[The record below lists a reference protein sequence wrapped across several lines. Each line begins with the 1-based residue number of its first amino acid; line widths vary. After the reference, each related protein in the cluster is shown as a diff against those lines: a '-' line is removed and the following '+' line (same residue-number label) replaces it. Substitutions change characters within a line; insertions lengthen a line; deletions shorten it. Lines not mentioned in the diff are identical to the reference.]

1 MNIKPIIEIR
11 KLKEINIEG
20 GVVFDGFHNIGL
32 TSTIACGCFINSLKT
47 ELVGILDSSLFSPMS
62 VIYDS
67 KPNFPARIYANE
79 EKKLGFF
86 ISELVLEP
94 ATSRPVVDII
104 LKWSKDNKC
113 RTIISIAGKAIEKE
127 DRMKTTK
134 KEGREEEEHS
144 LNVISN
150 SPVIMKELDDVGIL
164 PLQNGTING
173 IPGVLLNES
182 NWKNID
188 VIVFVVDFIVGVP
201 DFRSAANVVQAI
213 SKIVPEAYCEI
224 QLLIKEAE
232 NIENN
237 LKMINNQASNKFEK
251 QMYR

>member
-1 MNIKPIIEIR
+1 MYTEPIIEIR

-20 GVVFDGFHNIGL
+20 GVVFDGFQSFGL
-32 TSTIACGCFINSLKT
+32 TSTITCGCFINSLKT

-86 ISELVLEP
+86 VSELILHP
-94 ATSRPVVDII
+94 STYRPIADNI
-104 LKWSKDNKC
+104 LRWSKDNKC
-113 RTIISIAGKAIEKE
+113 KTIISVVGKAIEKE
-127 DRMKTTK
+127 DKTTK
-134 KEGREEEEHS
+134 EERQEKEEHS
-144 LNVISN
+144 LKVVSN
-150 SPVIMKELDDVGIL
+150 SSVILKELNNIGIS
-164 PLQNGTING
+164 PLKNGTING
-173 IPGVLLNES
+173 IPGILLNES

-188 VIVFVVDFIVGVP
+188 VVVFVVDVIAGVP
-201 DFRSAANVVQAI
+201 DFRAAANVVQAI

-224 QLLIKEAE
+224 EPLIKEAE
-232 NIENN
+232 NIEKN
-237 LKMINNQASNKFEK
+237 LKIINSQATTNEFEK

>member
-1 MNIKPIIEIR
+1 MHIEPVIEIR

-20 GVVFDGFHNIGL
+20 GIVFDGFYNIGL
-32 TSTIACGCFINSLKT
+32 TSTIAIGCFINSLKT

-62 VIYDS
+62 VIYDG

-86 ISELVLEP
+86 VSELVLDP
-94 ATSRPVVDII
+94 SAYRPVANVI
-104 LKWSKDNKC
+104 LEWSKDNKC
-113 RTIISIAGKAIEKE
+113 KTIISIAGKAIEKE
-127 DRMKTTK
+127 DRITK
-134 KEGREEEEHS
+134 KEEEPS
-144 LNVISN
+144 INVISN
-150 SPVIMKELDDVGIL
+150 SPIIMKELDDIGIL
-164 PLQNGTING
+164 PLKNGTING
-173 IPGVLLNES
+173 IPGILLNES

-188 VIVFVVDFIVGVP
+188 VIVFIVDFIADVP
-201 DFRSAANVVQAI
+201 DFRAAANVVQAI

-237 LKMINNQASNKFEK
+237 LKMINSQASNKFEK
-251 QMYR
+251 RMYR

>member
-1 MNIKPIIEIR
+1 MHNKPTIEIR

-20 GVVFDGFHNIGL
+20 GVVFDGFHNISL
-32 TSTIACGCFINSLKT
+32 TSIIACGCFIHSLKT

-62 VIYDS
+62 VIYDD

-86 ISELVLEP
+86 ISELVLDP
-94 ATSRPVVDII
+94 SAYRPVADLI
-104 LKWSKDNKC
+104 LRWSKDNKC
-113 RTIISIAGKAIEKE
+113 KTIISIVGKAVEK
-127 DRMKTTK
+127 
-134 KEGREEEEHS
+134 EEEEEKPS

-150 SPVIMKELDDVGIL
+150 SSIIMKELNDAGIL
-164 PLQNGTING
+164 SLKNGTING
-173 IPGVLLNES
+173 IPGILLNES

-188 VIVFVVDFIVGVP
+188 VIVFVVDFIFGVP
-201 DFRSAANVVQAI
+201 DFRAAANVVQAI

-224 QLLIKEAE
+224 QLLTKEAE

-237 LKMINNQASNKFEK
+237 LKMINSQASNKFEK

>member
-1 MNIKPIIEIR
+1 MHNKPTIEIR

-20 GVVFDGFHNIGL
+20 GVVFDGFHNISL
-32 TSTIACGCFINSLKT
+32 TSIIACGCFIHSLKT

-62 VIYDS
+62 VIYDG

-86 ISELVLEP
+86 ISELVLDP
-94 ATSRPVVDII
+94 SAYRPVADLI
-104 LKWSKDNKC
+104 LRWSKDNKC
-113 RTIISIAGKAIEKE
+113 KTIISIVGKAVEK
-127 DRMKTTK
+127 
-134 KEGREEEEHS
+134 EEEEEKPS

-150 SPVIMKELDDVGIL
+150 SSILMKELNDAGIL
-164 PLQNGTING
+164 SLKNGTVNG
-173 IPGVLLNES
+173 IPGILLNES

-188 VIVFVVDFIVGVP
+188 VIVFVVDFIFGVP
-201 DFRSAANVVQAI
+201 DFRAAANVVQAI

-224 QLLIKEAE
+224 QLLTKEAE

-237 LKMINNQASNKFEK
+237 LKIINSQASNKFEK

>member
-1 MNIKPIIEIR
+1 MHIKPVIEIR

-20 GVVFDGFHNIGL
+20 GIVFDGFYNIGL

-47 ELVGILDSSLFSPMS
+47 ELVGIIDSSLFSPMS
-62 VIYDS
+62 VIYDG

-86 ISELVLEP
+86 VSELVLDP
-94 ATSRPVVDII
+94 SAYRPVANVI
-104 LKWSKDNKC
+104 LEWSKDNKC
-113 RTIISIAGKAIEKE
+113 KTIISISGKAIEKE
-127 DRMKTTK
+127 DRITK
-134 KEGREEEEHS
+134 KEEPS
-144 LNVISN
+144 INVISN
-150 SPVIMKELDDVGIL
+150 SPIIMKELDDIGIL
-164 PLQNGTING
+164 PLKNGTING
-173 IPGVLLNES
+173 IPGILLNES

-188 VIVFVVDFIVGVP
+188 VIVFIVDFIADVP
-201 DFRSAANVVQAI
+201 DFRAAANVVQAI

-237 LKMINNQASNKFEK
+237 LKMINSQASNKFEK
-251 QMYR
+251 RMYR

>member
-1 MNIKPIIEIR
+1 MNTESIIEIR
-11 KLKEINIEG
+11 KLKEINIEDG
-20 GVVFDGFHNIGL
+20 IVFDGFHNIGL

-62 VIYDS
+62 VIYDG

-86 ISELVLEP
+86 VSELVLES
-94 ATSRPVVDII
+94 AAYRPVADII
-104 LKWSKDNKC
+104 LRWSKDNKC
-113 RTIISIAGKAIEKE
+113 KTIISIVGRTIEKE
-127 DRMKTTK
+127 DKTIK
-134 KEGREEEEHS
+134 EEEPS

-150 SPVIMKELDDVGIL
+150 SSIIMKELGDVGIF
-164 PLQNGTING
+164 PLKNGTING
-173 IPGVLLNES
+173 IPGILLNES

-188 VIVFVVDFIVGVP
+188 VIVFVVDVISGVP
-201 DFRSAANVVQAI
+201 DFRAAANVVQAI

-232 NIENN
+232 NIENK
-237 LKMINNQASNKFEK
+237 LKMINSQVFNKFEK

>member
-1 MNIKPIIEIR
+1 MDNKPIIEIR

-32 TSTIACGCFINSLKT
+32 TSIIACGCFIHSLKT

-62 VIYDS
+62 VIYDD

-86 ISELVLEP
+86 ISELVLDP
-94 ATSRPVVDII
+94 SAYRPVADLI
-104 LKWSKDNKC
+104 LRWSKDNKC
-113 RTIISIAGKAIEKE
+113 KTIISIVGKAVEK
-127 DRMKTTK
+127 
-134 KEGREEEEHS
+134 EEEEKPS

-150 SPVIMKELDDVGIL
+150 SSIIMKELNDAGIL
-164 PLQNGTING
+164 SLKNGTVNG
-173 IPGVLLNES
+173 IPGILLNES

-188 VIVFVVDFIVGVP
+188 VIVFVVDFIFGVP
-201 DFRSAANVVQAI
+201 DFRAAANVVQAI

-224 QLLIKEAE
+224 QLLTKEAE

-237 LKMINNQASNKFEK
+237 LKMINSQASNKFEK

>member
-1 MNIKPIIEIR
+1 MYSKPIIEIR

-32 TSTIACGCFINSLKT
+32 TSIIACGCFIHSLKT

-62 VIYDS
+62 VIYDD

-86 ISELVLEP
+86 ISELVLDP
-94 ATSRPVVDII
+94 SAYRPVADLI
-104 LKWSKDNKC
+104 LRWSKDNKC
-113 RTIISIAGKAIEKE
+113 KTIISIVGKAVEK
-127 DRMKTTK
+127 
-134 KEGREEEEHS
+134 EEEEEKPS

-150 SPVIMKELDDVGIL
+150 SSLIMKELNDAGIL
-164 PLQNGTING
+164 SLKNGTING
-173 IPGVLLNES
+173 IPGILLNES

-188 VIVFVVDFIVGVP
+188 VIVFVVDFIFGVP
-201 DFRSAANVVQAI
+201 DFRAAANVVQAI

-224 QLLIKEAE
+224 QLLTKEVE

-237 LKMINNQASNKFEK
+237 LKMINSQASNKFEK

>member
-1 MNIKPIIEIR
+1 MHIEPVIEIR

-20 GVVFDGFHNIGL
+20 GIVFDGFYNIGL

-62 VIYDS
+62 VIYDG

-86 ISELVLEP
+86 VSEFVLAP
-94 ATSRPVVDII
+94 SAYRPVANVI
-104 LKWSKDNKC
+104 LEWSKDNKC
-113 RTIISIAGKAIEKE
+113 KTIISIAGKAIEKE
-127 DRMKTTK
+127 DRITK
-134 KEGREEEEHS
+134 KEEEPS
-144 LNVISN
+144 INVISN
-150 SPVIMKELDDVGIL
+150 SPIIMKELDDIGIL
-164 PLQNGTING
+164 PLKNGTING
-173 IPGVLLNES
+173 ILLNES

-188 VIVFVVDFIVGVP
+188 IIVFIVDFIADVP
-201 DFRSAANVVQAI
+201 DFRAAANVVQAI

-237 LKMINNQASNKFEK
+237 LKMINSQASNKFEK

>member
-1 MNIKPIIEIR
+1 MNTESIIEIR
-11 KLKEINIEG
+11 KLKEINIEDG
-20 GVVFDGFHNIGL
+20 IVFDGFHNIGL

-62 VIYDS
+62 VIYDG

-86 ISELVLEP
+86 VSELVLEP
-94 ATSRPVVDII
+94 AAYRPVADII
-104 LKWSKDNKC
+104 LRWSKDNKC
-113 RTIISIAGKAIEKE
+113 KTVISIAGRTIEKE
-127 DRMKTTK
+127 DSMITTK
-134 KEGREEEEHS
+134 EEEHS

-150 SPVIMKELDDVGIL
+150 SSIIMKELGDVGIL
-164 PLQNGTING
+164 PLKNGTING
-173 IPGVLLNES
+173 IPGILLNES
-182 NWKNID
+182 NWKNIA
-188 VIVFVVDFIVGVP
+188 VIVFVVDVVSGVP
-201 DFRSAANVVQAI
+201 DFRAAANVVQAI

-237 LKMINNQASNKFEK
+237 LKMINSQVFNKFEK

>member
-1 MNIKPIIEIR
+1 VHSKPTIEIR

-32 TSTIACGCFINSLKT
+32 TSIIACGCFIHSLKT

-62 VIYDS
+62 VIYDG

-86 ISELVLEP
+86 ISELVLDP
-94 ATSRPVVDII
+94 SAYRPVADLI
-104 LKWSKDNKC
+104 LRWSKDNKC
-113 RTIISIAGKAIEKE
+113 KTIISIVGKAVEK
-127 DRMKTTK
+127 
-134 KEGREEEEHS
+134 EEEEKPS

-150 SPVIMKELDDVGIL
+150 SSIIMKKLNEAGIL
-164 PLQNGTING
+164 SLKNGTVNG
-173 IPGVLLNES
+173 IPGILLNES

-188 VIVFVVDFIVGVP
+188 VIVFVVDFIFGVP
-201 DFRSAANVVQAI
+201 DFRAAANVVQAI

-224 QLLIKEAE
+224 QLLTKEAE

-237 LKMINNQASNKFEK
+237 LKMINSQASNKYEK

>member
-1 MNIKPIIEIR
+1 MHIKPIIEIR

-32 TSTIACGCFINSLKT
+32 TSIIACGCFIHSLKT

-62 VIYDS
+62 VIYDG

-86 ISELVLEP
+86 VSELVLDP
-94 ATSRPVVDII
+94 SAYRPVADLI
-104 LKWSKDNKC
+104 LRWSKDNKC
-113 RTIISIAGKAIEKE
+113 KTIISIAGKAIEKE
-127 DRMKTTK
+127 DKTTT
-134 KEGREEEEHS
+134 KEEGEPS

-150 SPVIMKELDDVGIL
+150 SPIIMKELDDIGIL
-164 PLQNGTING
+164 PLKNGTITG
-173 IPGVLLNES
+173 IPGILLNES

-188 VIVFVVDFIVGVP
+188 VIVFVVDFIFGVP
-201 DFRSAANVVQAI
+201 DFRAAANVVQAI

-237 LKMINNQASNKFEK
+237 LKMINSQASNKFEK

>member
-1 MNIKPIIEIR
+1 MYSKPIIEIR

-32 TSTIACGCFINSLKT
+32 TSIIACGCFIHSLKT

-62 VIYDS
+62 VIYDD

-86 ISELVLEP
+86 ISELVLDP
-94 ATSRPVVDII
+94 SAYRPVADLI
-104 LKWSKDNKC
+104 LRWSKDNKC
-113 RTIISIAGKAIEKE
+113 KTIISIVGKAVEK
-127 DRMKTTK
+127 
-134 KEGREEEEHS
+134 EEEEEKPS

-150 SPVIMKELDDVGIL
+150 SSLIMKELNDAGIL
-164 PLQNGTING
+164 SLKNGTVNG
-173 IPGVLLNES
+173 IPGILLNES

-188 VIVFVVDFIVGVP
+188 VIVFVVDFIFGVP
-201 DFRSAANVVQAI
+201 DFRAAANVVQAI

-237 LKMINNQASNKFEK
+237 LKMIESSIQ
-251 QMYR
+251 

>member
-1 MNIKPIIEIR
+1 MHIEPIIEIR

-20 GVVFDGFHNIGL
+20 GVVFDGFYNIGL

-62 VIYDS
+62 VIYDG

-86 ISELVLEP
+86 VSELVLDP
-94 ATSRPVVDII
+94 SAYRPVANVI
-104 LKWSKDNKC
+104 LGWSKDNKC
-113 RTIISIAGKAIEKE
+113 KTIISIAGNAIEKE
-127 DRMKTTK
+127 DRITK
-134 KEGREEEEHS
+134 KEEEPS
-144 LNVISN
+144 INVISN
-150 SPVIMKELDDVGIL
+150 SPIIMKELDDIGIL
-164 PLQNGTING
+164 PLKNGTING
-173 IPGVLLNES
+173 IPGILLNES

-188 VIVFVVDFIVGVP
+188 VIVFIVDFIADVP
-201 DFRSAANVVQAI
+201 DFRAAANVVQAI

-237 LKMINNQASNKFEK
+237 LKMINSQATNKFEK
-251 QMYR
+251 RMYR

>member
-1 MNIKPIIEIR
+1 MHIEPIIEIR

-20 GVVFDGFHNIGL
+20 GIVFDGFYNIGL

-62 VIYDS
+62 VIYDG

-86 ISELVLEP
+86 VSELVLDP
-94 ATSRPVVDII
+94 SAYRPVANVI
-104 LKWSKDNKC
+104 LGWSKDNKC
-113 RTIISIAGKAIEKE
+113 KTIISIAGKAIEKE
-127 DRMKTTK
+127 DRITK
-134 KEGREEEEHS
+134 KEEPS
-144 LNVISN
+144 INVISN
-150 SPVIMKELDDVGIL
+150 SPIIMKELDDIGIL
-164 PLQNGTING
+164 PLKNGTING
-173 IPGVLLNES
+173 IPGILLNES

-188 VIVFVVDFIVGVP
+188 VIVFTVDFIAGVP
-201 DFRSAANVVQAI
+201 DFRAAANVVQAI

-237 LKMINNQASNKFEK
+237 LNMINSQASNKFEK
-251 QMYR
+251 RMYR

>member
-1 MNIKPIIEIR
+1 MHTKPIIEIR

-32 TSTIACGCFINSLKT
+32 TSIIACGCFIHSLKT

-62 VIYDS
+62 VIYDG

-86 ISELVLEP
+86 ISELVLDP
-94 ATSRPVVDII
+94 SAYRPVADLI
-104 LKWSKDNKC
+104 LRWSKDNKC
-113 RTIISIAGKAIEKE
+113 KTIISIVGKAVEK
-127 DRMKTTK
+127 
-134 KEGREEEEHS
+134 EEEEEKPS

-150 SPVIMKELDDVGIL
+150 SSIIMKELNDAGIL
-164 PLQNGTING
+164 SLKNGTING
-173 IPGVLLNES
+173 IPGILLNES

-188 VIVFVVDFIVGVP
+188 VIVFVVDFIFGVP
-201 DFRSAANVVQAI
+201 DFRAAANVVQAI

-224 QLLIKEAE
+224 QLLTKEAE

-237 LKMINNQASNKFEK
+237 LKMINSQASNKFEK

>member
-1 MNIKPIIEIR
+1 MHTEPIIEIR
-11 KLKEINIEG
+11 KLKEINIQD

-47 ELVGILDSSLFSPMS
+47 ELVGILDSPLFFPMS
-62 VIYDS
+62 VIYDG

-79 EKKLGFF
+79 EKKLAFF
-86 ISELVLEP
+86 VSELVLDP
-94 ATSRPVVDII
+94 SVYRPIADII
-104 LKWSKDNKC
+104 LRWSKDNKC
-113 RTIISIAGKAIEKE
+113 KTIISIAGKAIEKE
-127 DRMKTTK
+127 DRTTK
-134 KEGREEEEHS
+134 EEEEPS
-144 LNVISN
+144 LKVISN
-150 SPVIMKELDDVGIL
+150 SQIIMKELNNVGIL
-164 PLQNGTING
+164 PLKYGTING
-173 IPGVLLNES
+173 IPGILLNES

-188 VIVFVVDFIVGVP
+188 VIVFIVDVIAGVP
-201 DFRSAANVVQAI
+201 DFRAAANVVQAI

-237 LKMINNQASNKFEK
+237 LKMINSQASNKFEK

>member
-1 MNIKPIIEIR
+1 VYSKPIIEIR

-32 TSTIACGCFINSLKT
+32 TSIIACGCFIHSLKT

-62 VIYDS
+62 VIYDD

-86 ISELVLEP
+86 ISELVLDP
-94 ATSRPVVDII
+94 SAYRPVADLI
-104 LKWSKDNKC
+104 LRWSKDNKC
-113 RTIISIAGKAIEKE
+113 KTIISIVGKAVEK
-127 DRMKTTK
+127 
-134 KEGREEEEHS
+134 EEEEEKPS

-150 SPVIMKELDDVGIL
+150 SSLIMKELNDAGIL
-164 PLQNGTING
+164 SLKNGTING
-173 IPGVLLNES
+173 IPGILLNEA

-188 VIVFVVDFIVGVP
+188 VVVFVVDVISGLP
-201 DFRSAANVVQAI
+201 NFRAAANVVQAI

-224 QLLIKEAE
+224 QPLIKEAE

-237 LKMINNQASNKFEK
+237 LKMINSQAFNKFEK

>member
-1 MNIKPIIEIR
+1 MHIEPVIEIR

-20 GVVFDGFHNIGL
+20 GIVFDGFYNIGL

-62 VIYDS
+62 VIYDG

-86 ISELVLEP
+86 VSELVLDP
-94 ATSRPVVDII
+94 SAYRPVANVI
-104 LKWSKDNKC
+104 LGWSKDNKC
-113 RTIISIAGKAIEKE
+113 KTIISIAGKAIEKE
-127 DRMKTTK
+127 NRITK
-134 KEGREEEEHS
+134 KEEPS
-144 LNVISN
+144 INVISN
-150 SPVIMKELDDVGIL
+150 SPIIMKELDDIGIL
-164 PLQNGTING
+164 PLKNGTING
-173 IPGVLLNES
+173 IPGILLNES

-188 VIVFVVDFIVGVP
+188 VIVFIVDFIADVP
-201 DFRSAANVVQAI
+201 DFRAATNVVQAI

-237 LKMINNQASNKFEK
+237 LKMINSQASNKFEK
-251 QMYR
+251 RMYR

>member
-1 MNIKPIIEIR
+1 MYSKPIIEIR

-32 TSTIACGCFINSLKT
+32 TSIIACGCFIHSLKT

-62 VIYDS
+62 VIYDD

-86 ISELVLEP
+86 ISELVLDP
-94 ATSRPVVDII
+94 SAYRPVADLI
-104 LKWSKDNKC
+104 LRWSKDNKC
-113 RTIISIAGKAIEKE
+113 KTIISIVGKAVEK
-127 DRMKTTK
+127 
-134 KEGREEEEHS
+134 EEEEEKPS

-150 SPVIMKELDDVGIL
+150 SSLIMKELNDAGIL
-164 PLQNGTING
+164 SLKNGTVNG
-173 IPGVLLNES
+173 IPGILLNES

-188 VIVFVVDFIVGVP
+188 VIVFVVDFIFGVP
-201 DFRSAANVVQAI
+201 DFRAAANVVQAI

-224 QLLIKEAE
+224 QLLTKEAE

-237 LKMINNQASNKFEK
+237 LKMINSQASNKFEK